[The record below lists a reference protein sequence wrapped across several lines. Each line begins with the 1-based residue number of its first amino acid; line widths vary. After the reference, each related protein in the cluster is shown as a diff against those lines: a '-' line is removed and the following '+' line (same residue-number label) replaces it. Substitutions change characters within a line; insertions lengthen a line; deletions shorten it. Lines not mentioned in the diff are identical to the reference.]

1 MASPGLSSTWGR
13 SDWSAVV
20 IEALILESALLKS
33 GATRVVTDARIQ
45 NVPRLLIHP
54 QSAWVAELQ
63 EIPSDS
69 GSADILSLVPRKI
82 GNVISVSTE
91 SVEDAS
97 VDELQEVAN
106 SMVRGLATAIDAA
119 AFSSAAATAIT
130 PAGLRSYTLPGGSG
144 GVSIDTI
151 LDAVGAIGGHGGQ
164 ADSCFLNPADLT
176 GLRKLKAT
184 TGQYIVSPDAAARRG
199 AAHGSHRRV
208 SALPTNGLPA
218 GTALV
223 AEARFI
229 QAAIRRDA
237 SVDFSGDAQFTADA
251 ITARLTMRVDW
262 APGDVNAFYLLGP

>member
-1 MASPGLSSTWGR
+1 
-13 SDWSAVV
+13 
-20 IEALILESALLKS
+20 
-33 GATRVVTDARIQ
+33 
-45 NVPRLLIHP
+45 
-54 QSAWVAELQ
+54 
-63 EIPSDS
+63 
-69 GSADILSLVPRKI
+69 
-82 GNVISVSTE
+82 
-91 SVEDAS
+91 
-97 VDELQEVAN
+97 
-106 SMVRGLATAIDAA
+106 MVRGLATAIDAA

-184 TGQYIVSPDAAARRG
+184 TGQYIVSPDAAYSRG
-199 AAHGSHRRV
+199 SPRFASPGV
-208 SALPTNGLPA
+208 SSATNGLPA

>member
-97 VDELQEVAN
+97 VDELKKSRTAWFAVLPRRSTPLLSALRRQPRSHRQACA
-106 SMVRGLATAIDAA
+106 RTRCLAGRAA
-119 AFSSAAATAIT
+119 SGSTRSWTLSARWG
-130 PAGLRSYTLPGGSG
+130 PWGPGGQLLPKPCGSHWVAEVEG
-144 GVSIDTI
+144 NDRPIH
-151 LDAVGAIGGHGGQ
+151 L
-164 ADSCFLNPADLT
+164 
-176 GLRKLKAT
+176 
-184 TGQYIVSPDAAARRG
+184 SPDAADIVEGSPRFASPGVSSCRRTG
-199 AAHGSHRRV
+199 CPLAPPWWPRPASSRPR
-208 SALPTNGLPA
+208 SA
-218 GTALV
+218 GT
-223 AEARFI
+223 R
-229 QAAIRRDA
+229 A
-237 SVDFSGDAQFTADA
+237 STSRVTHSSQ
-251 ITARLTMRVDW
+251 LT
-262 APGDVNAFYLLGP
+262 P